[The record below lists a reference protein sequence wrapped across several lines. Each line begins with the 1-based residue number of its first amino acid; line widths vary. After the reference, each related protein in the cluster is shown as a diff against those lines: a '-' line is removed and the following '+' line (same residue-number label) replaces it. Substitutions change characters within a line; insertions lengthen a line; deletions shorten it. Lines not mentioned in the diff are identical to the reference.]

1 MITDMISTAPG
12 FQTSVNIAYDLFH
25 SEKIRSLIP
34 TTSVVQIF
42 EDLLLSTDNAS
53 TNRARILIGAYGKG
67 KSHIILSTLSFL
79 SQKSAADHTFLLNKV
94 KEVNPDLYEYAIQ
107 YLDSPKKLLPVV
119 INGSSVSLI
128 QSFMG
133 GLYHALK
140 DFNLTGLMPETH
152 FQAAI
157 KMISLWKAEYPDTLL
172 HFQEIINMPVDEFTA
187 RLSDFDIEAYSTFE
201 KIYPSLTAGSEFNPF
216 SGFDVVE
223 LYTKVVDALPA
234 AGYSG
239 IFVVYDEFSK
249 YLESSITKASISDV
263 KMLQDFAEKCCR
275 SGAKQLHLL
284 LISHKEIQN
293 YIDVLPKQKVDGWK
307 GVSERFTHTHIH
319 SDFSQIYE
327 IVSQT
332 IVKEPS
338 AWNQFYHKY
347 DHTFQ
352 GMVQKYRIN
361 PLFSECSDKELTT
374 SVIGCY
380 PLHPIT
386 TFVLPRISEKVAQNE
401 RTLFTFLSG
410 QEVNTLSSILKRA
423 TKDFPLVTVD
433 ALYDYFA
440 PQMRKEV
447 YTSEIHQ
454 LYRLSA
460 SILSNFNPDTLHA
473 KIIKTIALIYC
484 LGQFERLAP
493 TVDTILDIYV
503 DDEINA
509 DVVKKAILDLVQKQC
524 VVYLK
529 RSNAFLKLKES
540 SGINIYR
547 TIDDLVEKRS
557 NIMTNVDLLNSA
569 NLEPY
574 AYPIQYNDQFEMTR
588 FFQFVFIN
596 AHDILQAEDI
606 PALVEQYDS
615 DGVIFGVFADGDE
628 DNSELSQMLCQ
639 KSKNTSRAV
648 FVLSEKMDSLFNS
661 LRTFDAVQILREDS
675 CDDDVLFDEYDMIY
689 QDLSEVIQHFI
700 SLYTHPEHHAAKY
713 YYAGTEQPLFRKA
726 HLSQLLSRICFEVY
740 PHTPVIN
747 NEVLNKNKLTP
758 VAHNSRTKLL
768 FGLLATPLQPHLG
781 LLGTGQEV
789 SFMRSALIT
798 TGILQEDGSN
808 VTINDVPG
816 DQSLASVL
824 HRIDNFLKST
834 QDRGKVPFSSLYH
847 ELTGT
852 EAGIGIRKG
861 LIPIYLAVVLR
872 KYQDHIM
879 IYDQFGEVGI
889 TPMLLNQINDN
900 PAAYSVKLERW
911 SDAKQAF
918 TQALDKLFADYINDS
933 EQVFNN
939 YSYLTAA
946 MGRWYLSL
954 PKYAKESKRQYHGA
968 TAAEHFSAI
977 GQENIRFLSLLKQP
991 SIGAM
996 DLLFVKIPKCFG
1008 FSEVSPEL
1016 TGSVANAKQFF
1027 DQLKLRLE
1035 DALIEDVK
1043 HIFCSNM
1050 DIGSTLTS
1058 IATDWQEGLSATARS
1073 KLYPNT
1079 AERIFPVIEK
1089 ITNNEYLFIENLAK
1103 ILTGLRIEDWSEDTV
1118 HVFLSR
1124 LSEYKETIESESA
1137 QILSGQET
1145 VVLESQTS
1153 YSVTFVNAD
1162 GHATQRTFERVA
1174 RSKRSGILYNRIH
1187 NAIKEMG
1194 QSISPQEKRQVLM
1207 EILEELC

>member
-1 MITDMISTAPG
+1 
-12 FQTSVNIAYDLFH
+12 
-25 SEKIRSLIP
+25 
-34 TTSVVQIF
+34 
-42 EDLLLSTDNAS
+42 
-53 TNRARILIGAYGKG
+53 
-67 KSHIILSTLSFL
+67 
-79 SQKSAADHTFLLNKV
+79 
-94 KEVNPDLYEYAIQ
+94 
-107 YLDSPKKLLPVV
+107 
-119 INGSSVSLI
+119 
-128 QSFMG
+128 
-133 GLYHALK
+133 
-140 DFNLTGLMPETH
+140 
-152 FQAAI
+152 
-157 KMISLWKAEYPDTLL
+157 
-172 HFQEIINMPVDEFTA
+172 
-187 RLSDFDIEAYSTFE
+187 
-201 KIYPSLTAGSEFNPF
+201 
-216 SGFDVVE
+216 
-223 LYTKVVDALPA
+223 
-234 AGYSG
+234 
-239 IFVVYDEFSK
+239 
-249 YLESSITKASISDV
+249 
-263 KMLQDFAEKCCR
+263 
-275 SGAKQLHLL
+275 
-284 LISHKEIQN
+284 
-293 YIDVLPKQKVDGWK
+293 
-307 GVSERFTHTHIH
+307 
-319 SDFSQIYE
+319 
-327 IVSQT
+327 
-332 IVKEPS
+332 
-338 AWNQFYHKY
+338 
-347 DHTFQ
+347 
-352 GMVQKYRIN
+352 
-361 PLFSECSDKELTT
+361 
-374 SVIGCY
+374 
-380 PLHPIT
+380 
-386 TFVLPRISEKVAQNE
+386 
-401 RTLFTFLSG
+401 
-410 QEVNTLSSILKRA
+410 
-423 TKDFPLVTVD
+423 
-433 ALYDYFA
+433 
-440 PQMRKEV
+440 
-447 YTSEIHQ
+447 
-454 LYRLSA
+454 
-460 SILSNFNPDTLHA
+460 
-473 KIIKTIALIYC
+473 
-484 LGQFERLAP
+484 
-493 TVDTILDIYV
+493 
-503 DDEINA
+503 
-509 DVVKKAILDLVQKQC
+509 
-524 VVYLK
+524 
-529 RSNAFLKLKES
+529 
-540 SGINIYR
+540 
-547 TIDDLVEKRS
+547 
-557 NIMTNVDLLNSA
+557 
-569 NLEPY
+569 
-574 AYPIQYNDQFEMTR
+574 
-588 FFQFVFIN
+588 
-596 AHDILQAEDI
+596 
-606 PALVEQYDS
+606 
-615 DGVIFGVFADGDE
+615 
-628 DNSELSQMLCQ
+628 
-639 KSKNTSRAV
+639 
-648 FVLSEKMDSLFNS
+648 
-661 LRTFDAVQILREDS
+661 
-675 CDDDVLFDEYDMIY
+675 
-689 QDLSEVIQHFI
+689 
-700 SLYTHPEHHAAKY
+700 
-713 YYAGTEQPLFRKA
+713 
-726 HLSQLLSRICFEVY
+726 
-740 PHTPVIN
+740 
-747 NEVLNKNKLTP
+747 
-758 VAHNSRTKLL
+758 
-768 FGLLATPLQPHLG
+768 
-781 LLGTGQEV
+781 
-789 SFMRSALIT
+789 MRSALIT

-977 GQENIRFLSLLKQP
+977 DQENIRFLSLLKQP

-1124 LSEYKETIESESA
+1124 LSEYKETIESESV